1 MSFSNKNLSIW
12 FLVIWFAIL
21 QTLSPFVHAHM
32 DNNGHPDL
40 DNGLHVHSIPLSIT
54 KQDISKASINDY
66 ALDTHI
72 VVIDKGVIQ
81 RLQWNIQTI
90 ALITVFIF
98 FALPITKS
106 KLKTRRQIIL
116 KPRKFKINLNPRAP
130 PHF

>member
-1 MSFSNKNLSIW
+1 MSFLNKNLSIW

-21 QTLSPFVHAHM
+21 QTISPFVHAHI

-40 DNGLHVHSIPLSIT
+40 ENGLHVHPIPLSIA
-54 KQDISKASINDY
+54 KQDLSKASINDY

-98 FALPITKS
+98 FALPTAKS
-106 KLKTRRQIIL
+106 KLKTRRQVKL
-116 KPRKFKINLNPRAP
+116 KHWYLRTNLNPRAP
-130 PHF
+130 PYF